1 MAVHTGGPPKPS
13 EGADGFVAPPSRS
26 ATGPGRK
33 PARWG
38 MAPKPPETFPPTEE
52 GRDIL
57 QQALN
62 ISPPPSLSTE
72 NAAPEP
78 DPIQPEP
85 TPDPL
90 QEDDDGYILVKIPKA
105 DFIKLVQE
113 TIMSQKTQNTADNN
127 ANTNANVDA
136 TAAGATAN
144 AQTDH
149 VQAKVEAGPDNV
161 KVDVTTA
168 PTPAAGPT
176 KKKTWQQIGSH
187 VGAVLL
193 GAGLTV
199 GVQLLAKRY
208 NLPLPTA
215 EGGEVEA

>member
-1 MAVHTGGPPKPS
+1 MAVRTGGPSKPS
-13 EGADGFVAPPSRS
+13 LGGDGFIAPPSRP
-26 ATGPGRK
+26 APGPGRK

-38 MAPKPPETFPPTEE
+38 REPAPPETFPPTEE

-62 ISPPPSLSTE
+62 VTPPQAPPTE
-72 NAAPEP
+72 TTVPEP

-85 TPDPL
+85 SPDPL
-90 QEDDDGYILVKIPKA
+90 QEDEDGYILVKIPKA

-113 TIMSQKTQNTADNN
+113 TIMSQKNQNTADTN
-127 ANTNANVDA
+127 ANANVDA

-144 AQTDH
+144 AQTDQ
-149 VQAKVEAGPDNV
+149 VQAKDEAGPDNV

-176 KKKTWQQIGSH
+176 KKKTWQKIGSH
-187 VGAVLL
+187 LGAVLV